1 MRVIALANQKGGC
14 GKTTTATNLAAALAQ
29 IDKKVLLIDND
40 PQGHA
45 TLAFGF
51 RERDFTLSTYDLYM
65 TTDILVE
72 LIDVLGRPWL
82 REKYHLQ
89 PEDVAALINLIRLRG
104 ELVIP
109 ARRIAACR
117 DPKDDCFLEA
127 AVAGSADCIVS
138 GDGDLLALTSFERI
152 PILRPAEFL
161 ARL

>member
-1 MRVIALANQKGGC
+1 MRAVIDTGVLVSALLRRQG
-14 GKTTTATNLAAALAQ
+14 TTGDVLRALRDGRFTA
-29 IDKKVLLIDND
+29 V
-40 PQGHA
+40 
-45 TLAFGF
+45 
-51 RERDFTLSTYDLYM
+51 Y

-117 DPKDDCFLEA
+117 GPKDDCFLEA